1 MVNYCCIPGCRN
13 KDKDGIILYRIPKH
27 LLDDYGKAI
36 RRENLIPA
44 HIDRVCEI
52 SSKHHFIFFYYYF
65 SQENILLLLTTVYFF
80 RNIFILIN
88 LRRKSVKII
97 CQNEFC
103 QRMQYHR
110 YCHIW
115 VKIQI
120 FKTMLLISV
129 KMWNPFLMT
138 TTTFWE
144 ENKKKWYRK
153 MFTKS
158 WFHCHYWCN

>member
-1 MVNYCCIPGCRN
+1 M
-13 KDKDGIILYRIPKH
+13 IILLTYNLTIWKITVVS
-27 LLDDYGKAI
+27 LVAVI
-36 RRENLIPA
+36 RTKMEL
-44 HIDRVCEI
+44 
-52 SSKHHFIFFYYYF
+52 YF
-65 SQENILLLLTTVYFF
+65 TEFQNICWTILENIRLLLTTVYFF